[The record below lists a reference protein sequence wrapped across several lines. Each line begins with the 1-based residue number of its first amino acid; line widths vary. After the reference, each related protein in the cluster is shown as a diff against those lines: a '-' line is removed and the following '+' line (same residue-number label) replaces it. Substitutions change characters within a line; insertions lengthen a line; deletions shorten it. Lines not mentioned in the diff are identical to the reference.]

1 MSKEKT
7 KWGIIG
13 LGKIAHKMAED
24 LLLVEDADLVAVASR
39 DINKSKEFASQYQ
52 VAHFYGSYEELV
64 QNQDVDVVYIA
75 TPHVFHFENTMMC
88 LKAGKSVLC
97 EKAFGMNEEE
107 VKKMIAEARKKE
119 LFLMEALWT
128 RFIPSTEKILQ
139 LMEQETIGSIK
150 YLRADFG
157 FAANYDPNH
166 RVFNKKLGGGSL
178 LDIGIYP
185 VYLSLLLWGAP
196 QKIKA
201 NARINQ
207 DGIDSFCSMVFE
219 YENQGQ
225 AFLESTLELDTPTEA
240 YIFGEKGS
248 IKVHGRFHHSE
259 QLSIYTEKST
269 VESIQLPFKGNGYY
283 HEIEEV
289 NQCLLNGK
297 IESDKMP
304 HKMSLLLIQTLDKI
318 RQQIGLNY

>member
-1 MSKEKT
+1 MKKI

-13 LGKIAHKMAED
+13 LGKIAHKMAQD
-24 LLLVEDADLVAVASR
+24 LILVEDAELIAVASR
-39 DINKSKEFASQYQ
+39 DIRKSKAFAQRYH
-52 VAHFYGSYEELV
+52 ATYFYGSYEELA
-64 QNQDVDVVYIA
+64 QNPEVDVVYIA
-75 TPHVFHFENTMMC
+75 TPHVFHYENTMMC

-107 VKKMIAEARKKE
+107 VRQMIAEAQKRK

-128 RFIPSTEKILQ
+128 RFIPATEKLLQ
-139 LMEQETIGSIK
+139 LMERKTIGAIK
-150 YLRADFG
+150 HLRADFG

-166 RVFNKKLGGGSL
+166 RVFYKKLGGGSL

-225 AFLESTLELDTPTEA
+225 AFLESNLELDTPTEA

-248 IKVHGRFHHSE
+248 IKVHSRFHHSE
-259 QLSIYTEKST
+259 QLSIYKEKSV
-269 VESIQLPFKGNGYY
+269 VENIPIPYKGNGYY
-283 HEIEEV
+283 HEISEV
-289 NQCLLNGK
+289 NQCLKQGK

-304 HKMSLLLIQTLDKI
+304 LSMSLLLIQTLDKV
-318 RQQIGLNY
+318 RQEIALYYA